1 MADRGVEL
9 MAGTRTTLILDDESR
24 TAARQLADHYGCPV
38 SDAIRRSLIAQR
50 NSVAGVPKRTRQQRV
65 RTLKRLFEIF
75 EGNDATEEVSRLKVE
90 DQGF

>member
-1 MADRGVEL
+1 MASR
-9 MAGTRTTLILDDESR
+9 RTTLILDDESS

-50 NSVAGVPKRTRQQRV
+50 DALAGVPKGIRQQRA
-65 RTLKRLFEIF
+65 RTLKQLFEMF
-75 EGNDATEEVSRLKVE
+75 EGNNAAEEVRRLKME